1 MRASRRVI
9 AGIAVACLLA
19 FAAGQDPAKPVAPD
33 GASGA
38 KEVER
43 AFLAHD
49 VHLDLARGLCW
60 IPVTIDV
67 REDLLEYLLVNPK
80 GAAHESLF
88 TTEVVPSRLN
98 LALLALGVEA
108 GHNAKWTSK
117 EPPPTE
123 EEMQNGALPYV
134 VEPPS
139 GDGFYLYAGWRE
151 GTETYFYRVDDL
163 LRDLET
169 GRSMRR
175 HAWVFLGS
183 RVVRMRTRN
192 ADPKDSSSKDDS
204 SRKSST
210 KEVAPKEGPTK
221 EVFAAD
227 VEGNLVNIAFFEEGN
242 TLVTAALPECLKQT
256 IWLANGWLLPQR
268 GAPVALLFSRRPLEA
283 PPEGMAAAFPE
294 VSDGEGR

>member
-1 MRASRRVI
+1 MRAI
-9 AGIAVACLLA
+9 GGIAAAVVLVA
-19 FAAGQDPAKPVAPD
+19 FAAVQDPAKPAPPD
-33 GASGA
+33 GASGT

-49 VHLDLARGLCW
+49 VHLDLERGLCW
-60 IPVTIDV
+60 IPVAIDV

-98 LALLALGVEA
+98 AALLALGVEP
-108 GHNAKWTSK
+108 GRNAKWKSK
-117 EPPPTE
+117 EPPPSE
-123 EEMQNGALPYV
+123 AEMQNGALPYV
-134 VEPPS
+134 VDPPS

-151 GTETYFYRVDDL
+151 GTETYFHRVDDL

-175 HAWVFLGS
+175 HTWVFLGS
-183 RVVRMRTRN
+183 RVVRMRVR
-192 ADPKDSSSKDDS
+192 DSAKTND
-204 SRKSST
+204 RPPNERVT
-210 KEVAPKEGPTK
+210 PAKEGATK

-268 GAPVALLFSRRPLEA
+268 GSPVALLFSRRPLQA
-283 PPEGMAAAFPE
+283 PPEGLASGFPE
-294 VSDGEGR
+294 VVPSSDGNEGR

>member
-1 MRASRRVI
+1 MRAI
-9 AGIAVACLLA
+9 GGIAAAILLA
-19 FAAGQDPAKPVAPD
+19 SAGVQDPKPAPPD
-33 GASGA
+33 GASET
-38 KEVER
+38 KELEK

-60 IPVTIDV
+60 IPVAIDV

-98 LALLALGVEA
+98 AALLALGVEP
-108 GHNAKWTSK
+108 GHNAKWKAK

-123 EEMQNGALPYV
+123 EEMQNGALPYI
-134 VEPPS
+134 VEAPS

-151 GTETYFYRVDDL
+151 GTETYFHRVDDL

-183 RVVRMRTRN
+183 RVVRMRVR
-192 ADPKDSSSKDDS
+192 D
-204 SRKSST
+204 ST
-210 KEVAPKEGPTK
+210 KERAPNERVTPAKEGATPAKEGATK

-227 VEGNLVNIAFFEEGN
+227 VEGNLVNIALFEEGN

-256 IWLANGWLLPQR
+256 IWLSNGWLLPQR
-268 GAPVALLFSRRPLEA
+268 GAPVALVFSRRPLQS
-283 PPEGMAAAFPE
+283 PPEGMAASFPE
-294 VSDGEGR
+294 VPPSEDR

>member
-1 MRASRRVI
+1 MQALR
-9 AGIAVACLLA
+9 GIAAALLVAS
-19 FAAGQDPAKPVAPD
+19 AAQDPAARNSGGKAAAP
-33 GASGA
+33 ASSGEA
-38 KEVER
+38 QAVER
-43 AFLAHD
+43 AFLEHD
-49 VHLDLARGLCW
+49 IHLDLARGTGW
-60 IPVTIDV
+60 IPVRIDV

-98 LALLALGVEA
+98 AALLALGVSP
-108 GHNAKWTSK
+108 GVNAKWRSK

-123 EEMQNGALPYV
+123 QEIQDGAAPYV
-134 VEPPS
+134 VDPPT
-139 GDGFYLYAGWRE
+139 GDGFCMYAGWRE
-151 GTETYFYRVDDL
+151 GGETHFHRVDDL
-163 LRDLET
+163 LRNLET

-183 RVVRMRTRN
+183 RVVRMRARD
-192 ADPKDSSSKDDS
+192 ASAKDG
-204 SRKSST
+204 
-210 KEVAPKEGPTK
+210 APKESGTR

-242 TLVTAALPECLKQT
+242 TLLTAALPECLKQT

-283 PPEGMAAAFPE
+283 PPEGMAAGFPE
-294 VSDGEGR
+294 VVE

>member
-1 MRASRRVI
+1 MRAIV
-9 AGIAVACLLA
+9 GIAAVFLLA
-19 FAAGQDPAKPVAPD
+19 SLAVQDPAKPVAPD
-33 GASGA
+33 AAGGA

-60 IPVTIDV
+60 IPVAIDV
-67 REDLLEYLLVNPK
+67 RDDLLEYLLVNPK

-98 LALLALGVEA
+98 AALLALGVEP
-108 GHNAKWTSK
+108 GRNAKWKAK

-151 GTETYFYRVDDL
+151 GNETYFHRVDDL

-175 HAWVFLGS
+175 HTWVFLGS
-183 RVVRMRTRN
+183 RVVRMRVRDAARDRPPNERVT
-192 ADPKDSSSKDDS
+192 PSKES
-204 SRKSST
+204 
-210 KEVAPKEGPTK
+210 ATK

-227 VEGNLVNIAFFEEGN
+227 VEGNLVNIALFEEGN

-256 IWLANGWLLPQR
+256 IWLSNGWLLPQR
-268 GAPVALLFSRRPLEA
+268 GAPVALVFSRKPLQS
-283 PPEGMAAAFPE
+283 PPEGMAASFPE
-294 VSDGEGR
+294 VPPSEDR

>member
-1 MRASRRVI
+1 MRAI
-9 AGIAVACLLA
+9 GGIAAAFLLA
-19 FAAGQDPAKPVAPD
+19 SVGVQDPKPAPPD

-60 IPVTIDV
+60 IPVAIDV

-98 LALLALGVEA
+98 AALLALGVEP
-108 GHNAKWTSK
+108 GRNAQWKAK

-151 GTETYFYRVDDL
+151 GTETYFHRVDDL

-175 HAWVFLGS
+175 HTWVFLGS
-183 RVVRMRTRN
+183 RVVRMRVRD
-192 ADPKDSSSKDDS
+192 AAAKD
-204 SRKSST
+204 RPPNERVT
-210 KEVAPKEGPTK
+210 PAKEGATK

-227 VEGNLVNIAFFEEGN
+227 VEGNLVNIALFEEGN
-242 TLVTAALPECLKQT
+242 TLLTAALPECLKQT
-256 IWLANGWLLPQR
+256 IWLSNGWLLPQR
-268 GAPVALLFSRRPLEA
+268 GAPVALIFSRKPLQS

-294 VSDGEGR
+294 VPPSEDR

>member
-1 MRASRRVI
+1 MRAIGRRAI
-9 AGIAVACLLA
+9 GGIATVVLLA
-19 FAAGQDPAKPVAPD
+19 SAAVQDPKSAPPD
-33 GASGA
+33 GAGGA

-60 IPVTIDV
+60 IPVAIDV

-98 LALLALGVEA
+98 AALLALGVEP
-108 GHNAKWTSK
+108 GRNAKWKPK

-123 EEMQNGALPYV
+123 GEMQSGALPYV

-151 GTETYFYRVDDL
+151 GNETYFHRVDDL

-183 RVVRMRTRN
+183 RVVRMRVRD
-192 ADPKDSSSKDDS
+192 AAA
-204 SRKSST
+204 T
-210 KEVAPKEGPTK
+210 KESPSKESATK

-227 VEGNLVNIAFFEEGN
+227 VEGNLVNIALFEEGN

-256 IWLANGWLLPQR
+256 IWLSNGWLLPQR
-268 GAPVALLFSRRPLEA
+268 GAPVALIFSRKPLQA
-283 PPEGMAAAFPE
+283 PPEGMSAAFPE
-294 VSDGEGR
+294 VAPSTDGNEGR

>member
-1 MRASRRVI
+1 MRVI
-9 AGIAVACLLA
+9 AGIAAAVLLA
-19 FAAGQDPAKPVAPD
+19 SAAVQDHAAKSAAPD
-33 GASGA
+33 GSSGA
-38 KEVER
+38 KELER

-60 IPVTIDV
+60 IPVAIDV

-98 LALLALGVEA
+98 AALLALGVEP
-108 GHNAKWTSK
+108 GRNAKWKAK
-117 EPPPTE
+117 EPPPSE
-123 EEMQNGALPYV
+123 QEMQNGVLPYV

-151 GTETYFYRVDDL
+151 GTETYFHRVDDL

-169 GRSMRR
+169 GKSMRR
-175 HAWVFLGS
+175 HLWVFTGS
-183 RVVRMRTRN
+183 RVVRMRVREGAAT
-192 ADPKDSSSKDDS
+192 KDGP
-204 SRKSST
+204 
-210 KEVAPKEGPTK
+210 PKEGATK

-227 VEGNLVNIAFFEEGN
+227 VEGNLVNIALFEEGN

-268 GAPVALLFSRRPLEA
+268 GQPVALVFSRRPLQA
-283 PPEGMAAAFPE
+283 PPEGMETAFPE
-294 VSDGEGR
+294 VSESSDGNGGR

>member
-1 MRASRRVI
+1 MRAI
-9 AGIAVACLLA
+9 GGIAAAFLLVSSA
-19 FAAGQDPAKPVAPD
+19 VQEPGGKPAVPPD
-33 GASGA
+33 GSSGA
-38 KEVER
+38 RDVER
-43 AFLAHD
+43 AFLAHEI
-49 VHLDLARGLCW
+49 HLDLARGLCW

-98 LALLALGVEA
+98 AALLALGVEP
-108 GHNAKWTSK
+108 GHNAKWKPK

-123 EEMQNGALPYV
+123 EEMRDGALPYV

-151 GTETYFYRVDDL
+151 GSETYFHRVDDL

-175 HAWVFLGS
+175 HSWVFLGS
-183 RVVRMRTRN
+183 RVVRMRVRD
-192 ADPKDSSSKDDS
+192 ADAS
-204 SRKSST
+204 
-210 KEVAPKEGPTK
+210 KEGASRESASK

-268 GAPVALLFSRRPLEA
+268 GSPVALLFSRRPLEA
-283 PPEGMAAAFPE
+283 PPEGMAVAFPE
-294 VSDGEGR
+294 VAESSDGNGGR